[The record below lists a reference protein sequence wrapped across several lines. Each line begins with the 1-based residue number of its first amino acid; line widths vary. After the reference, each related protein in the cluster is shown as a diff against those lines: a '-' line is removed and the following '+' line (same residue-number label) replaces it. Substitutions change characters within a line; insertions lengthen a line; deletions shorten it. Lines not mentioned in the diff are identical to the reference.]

1 MLGVGVSVLFIVAV
15 WMNQLSLSI
24 GLGAAALFLNLLA
37 WIAWRRST
45 RWKQEAERYRSLF
58 DLIPLPVVVADS
70 DLRVI
75 EGNDAAKNF
84 LGAARHARR
93 RQNLLSFFEDVEPK
107 PSEALNRQLEET
119 GEVGLD
125 ASAVGSGGK
134 RSSVR
139 LHLRRTEIGGQT
151 RILSLVEDTTDA
163 RKQSAQYESFLD
175 HLIRN
180 VPVEVTILSPGG
192 HFQYLSSSFITE
204 ERHREWL
211 LGKTDFDFCK
221 EYGLHVEIAL
231 RRRAHRLEAVDRRET
246 VHFEEQLDLNGT
258 KRRLAWS
265 YSPFVDEEG
274 EVSMVLGF
282 GVDVSE
288 LSVCREEL
296 RSAEEEARKAAR
308 LKEALIQN
316 VSHEIRTPLS
326 SIIATAQM
334 LQPDVPDIIRDFLEN
349 IEQSGHRLAETLN
362 EMLDLA
368 GLQSESLEIRPEIL
382 NLSAEMMEF
391 GRASRSAFERRGLF
405 LRVTAN
411 EPEILVR
418 ADHDALYRCIKS
430 IVDNAA
436 KFTSEGGVLVE
447 VSSSVE
453 FAYIRVIDTGVG
465 IGEEIQDDVFEAFS
479 QAESGMDR
487 AFEGIGLG
495 LTVTRR
501 LLSMMDGDV
510 RVHSRKGSGSSFVVR
525 LPLLVP
531 ELRRLTGVKPR
542 ILIADAH
549 RETHRMMRHMLGE
562 YFEFESALSLGDLAG
577 LFGRWTFEAVLVDG
591 GFHPGSD
598 LDDLLAAVHDRAGAD
613 VPPLILMDHRRQ
625 PRRKK
630 GTRMAGWIDHVS
642 KPLQKLEILN
652 ALYTH
657 AALSMS
663 V

>member
-1 MLGVGVSVLFIVAV
+1 MPGVGVFVLFIVAV
-15 WMNQLSLSI
+15 WMNQLSVSI
-24 GLGAAALFLNLLA
+24 ALGAAALFLTLLA

-45 RWKQEAERYRSLF
+45 RWKQEAERYRILF
-58 DLIPLPVVVADS
+58 DFIPVPVVLADS
-70 DLRVI
+70 ELRVI

-84 LGAARHARR
+84 LGTSRHARR
-93 RQNLLSFFEDVEPK
+93 SQNLLSIFAEAEPK
-107 PSEALNRQLEET
+107 TSDSLFRQIEDSGQAILN
-119 GEVGLD
+119 
-125 ASAVGSGGK
+125 ASAVGSTGK
-134 RSSVR
+134 RSDVR
-139 LHLRRTEIGGQT
+139 VHLT
-151 RILSLVEDTTDA
+151 RIEIAHQSRILALVEDTTDA
-163 RKQSAQYESFLD
+163 RKQSAQYESFID
-175 HLIRN
+175 HLIHN

-192 HFQYLSSSFITE
+192 HFHYLSSSFITE

-211 LGKTDFDFCK
+211 LGKTDFDFCR
-221 EYGLHVEIAL
+221 EYGLHVEVAL
-231 RRRAHRLEAVDRRET
+231 RRRAHRLEAIDRKET
-246 VHFEEQLDLNGT
+246 VLFEEQLELNG
-258 KRRLAWS
+258 KRQRLAWR
-265 YSPFVDEEG
+265 YSPFIDAEG

-282 GVDVSE
+282 GVDISE
-288 LSVCREEL
+288 LSTYREEL
-296 RSAEEEARKAAR
+296 LIAQVEAQKAVR

-382 NLSAEMMEF
+382 NLSAEMMEL

-405 LRVTAN
+405 LRITAN

-436 KFTSEGGVLVE
+436 KFTAEGGVLVE

-501 LLSMMDGDV
+501 LLSLMDGDV

-542 ILIADAH
+542 VMIADAH
-549 RETHRMMRHMLGE
+549 RETHRMMRHMLGD
-562 YFEFESALSLGDLAG
+562 YFEFESAYSLADTAD
-577 LFGRWTFEAVLVDG
+577 LFGRWAFEVVLVDG
-591 GFHPGSD
+591 GFHSGSNTD
-598 LDDLLAAVHDRAGAD
+598 ELFMALQERAGTD
-613 VPPLILMDHRRQ
+613 VPLILMDHRRQ
-625 PRRKK
+625 TKRK
-630 GTRMAGWIDHVS
+630 
-642 KPLQKLEILN
+642 QEIR
-652 ALYTH
+652 
-657 AALSMS
+657 S
-663 V
+663 